1 MLSTLKKCSEE
12 MEKRIER
19 VTDEIMDVLILHSE
33 NEIRIRNTMESNKR
47 KREKKEGKERGKRKR
62 NW

>member
-1 MLSTLKKCSEE
+1 MLSTLKECSEDMGE
-12 MEKRIER
+12 RIER
-19 VTDEIMDVLILHSE
+19 VTAGIIDVLCLHSE

-47 KREKKEGKERGKRKR
+47 KRKR